1 MLLKKGFFFLY
12 SLDGKYDHYNLI
24 KEIGLY
30 IRTPNG
36 LPVDKNNHAC
46 DELRYAVNYF
56 TVEYLI

>member
-1 MLLKKGFFFLY
+1 MLFLY